1 MVTVQN
7 YLNLSFTIPALN
19 TFTIKDI
26 ENFTGI
32 KAHTIRIW
40 EQRYP
45 LFQARRK
52 ETNHRIY
59 DSEDLKTLL
68 RIAYLYHHGV
78 KISRIAALTPAEQN
92 RLSLEIAVEGA
103 SAMLQVNELIAATL
117 DYDHQRFERTFYS
130 QVLHLGFEKCIL
142 QVVYPYLEKIGVL
155 WLTGHVMPAQEHFST
170 NIIRTKIMTAI
181 DGLQMNYGAGEHFL
195 LFLPEGEFHEIPLLY
210 AQYLLKKQ
218 GKLVT
223 SFGPNV
229 PPDDLLPFIRAKQV
243 THIYTHLLTNPSPQG
258 MDRFAALL
266 GKQYPH
272 IKILLSGPQT
282 KLLKAPVAD
291 NVQVIGT
298 PGELL
303 AFCAAPGN
311 NG

>member
-1 MVTVQN
+1 M
-7 YLNLSFTIPALN
+7 N

-52 ETNHRIY
+52 DTNHRTY

-68 RIAYLYHHGV
+68 RIAYLYHHGI
-78 KISRIAALTPAEQN
+78 KISRIAALSVTEQN
-92 RLSLEIAVEGA
+92 KLSLEIAVEGK
-103 SAMLQVNELIAATL
+103 STLLPVNDLIAATL
-117 DYDHQRFERTFYS
+117 DYDHQQFERIFYN
-130 QVLHLGFEKCIL
+130 QVLHLGFEQCIT
-142 QVVYPYLEKIGVL
+142 QVVYPFLERIGVL
-155 WLTGHVMPAQEHFST
+155 WLTGNVIPAQEHFSS

-181 DGLQMNYGAGEHFL
+181 DGLPMNPAATEHFL

-223 SFGPNV
+223 SFGANV
-229 PPDDLLPFIRAKQV
+229 PLDDLHAFLAVKKV
-243 THIYTHLLTNPSPQG
+243 THIYTHLLTNLSSSTINELTTKLSQ
-258 MDRFAALL
+258 
-266 GKQYPH
+266 QYPD
-272 IKILLSGPQT
+272 IKLLVAGPQT
-282 KLLKAPVAD
+282 KLLTGPLPA
-291 NVQVIGT
+291 NV
-298 PGELL
+298 LL
-303 AFCAAPGN
+303 AESLEKLLSFSN
-311 NG
+311 